1 MRWLVEDK
9 ELCHSVQS
17 IIDRKLVDGADA
29 QALEEVVARMNRD
42 IDRNE
47 RFREMI
53 QKKWVNTSGG
63 EIVCK
68 EG

>member
-29 QALEEVVARMNRD
+29 QALE
-42 IDRNE
+42 
-47 RFREMI
+47 
-53 QKKWVNTSGG
+53 
-63 EIVCK
+63 
-68 EG
+68 